1 MFTDMDINGNP
12 INDEI
17 FNERLLTD
25 VGYQQRN
32 NINTVNVLD
41 AENEF
46 GVWLKVIGGE
56 NVIGQTR
63 IKDKENQ
70 GNFIR

>member
-25 VGYQQRN
+25 VGYQQGN
-32 NINTVNVLD
+32 NINTVNDLMRKMNLV
-41 AENEF
+41 F
-46 GVWLKVIGGE
+46 G
-56 NVIGQTR
+56 
-63 IKDKENQ
+63 
-70 GNFIR
+70 